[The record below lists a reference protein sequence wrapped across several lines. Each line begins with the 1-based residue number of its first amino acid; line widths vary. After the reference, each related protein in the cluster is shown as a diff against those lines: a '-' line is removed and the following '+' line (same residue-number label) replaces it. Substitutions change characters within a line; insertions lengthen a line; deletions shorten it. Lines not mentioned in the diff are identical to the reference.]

1 MALAHFLR
9 RLRVDADHEEHHARE
24 AREDALLTEAL
35 FLAVVKGD
43 QEGGHQADFAHRPA
57 EGSPEAGQCGD
68 VVIQNGADAEDRACQ
83 NEGQQLHH

>member
-9 RLRVDADHEEHHARE
+9 RLRVDADHKEHHARE

-43 QEGGHQADFAHRPA
+43 QEGGHQADLAHRPA
-57 EGSPEAGQCGD
+57 EGSPEAGQSGN
-68 VVIQNGADAEDRACQ
+68 VVVQDGADAEDRACQ
-83 NEGQQLHH
+83 K